1 MPPIRFIHAADLH
14 LDAAFSGL
22 SRDIPADF
30 AERLRTATFTAFRRL
45 LDLCERESPDFLLLA
60 GDVYNQEDASVSA
73 QLALRDGFRRL
84 ESLSIPVF
92 LVHGNHD
99 PLASRLR
106 SVRWPGNVTV
116 FGELPDAVPVFRK
129 GEGTPLA
136 IIHGASH
143 ASGRETRNLAAL
155 FRRTEACGLH
165 VGLLHATPGDADGVA
180 RYAPFSQGDLKASGM
195 DYWALGHIHDRRE
208 VCREPLA
215 AYPGCTQ
222 GLHINEP
229 GEKGCLLVT
238 AEARPDGGY
247 AVRTSFRPLG
257 PAVWKT
263 LDMDLG
269 GAASLDE
276 LENRLRTG
284 LDRAAAEVWS
294 GCEMLLVRL
303 RLQGRT
309 ELDGLLRKGTT
320 CAELAARDLYGADA
334 DIPAF
339 FASFGEADKEV
350 LEAELASLA
359 GRLSMLADE
368 EERLA
373 DSLRTQEV
381 RLEQAEG
388 SGTLSRLRLRAASL
402 SGTIRGLGLE
412 WSRYALARHLLLEA
426 RGRFEK
432 ERQPGVIRAA
442 SALFSAI
449 TGGAWV
455 GIAASLEDSS
465 LRVLPPHGEPVSP
478 EVLSRGTQE
487 QLYLAL
493 RLAHIRNHAAQAA
506 ALPVI
511 MDDVLVNFDP
521 DRALRTAQ
529 TFGDLAS
536 SQEGSPG
543 HQLLYFTCHPHMA
556 DMLRKAVPGVGLYVM
571 ERGTI
576 REEE

>member
-155 FRRTEACGLH
+155 FRRTGGVRPSCGAAARHARRCRWSGPVRAVLARGFEGVRH
-165 VGLLHATPGDADGVA
+165 GLLGARAHPRPPRGLPGTAGGLPRLYAGAAHQRARRKGVLAGDGG
-180 RYAPFSQGDLKASGM
+180 S
-195 DYWALGHIHDRRE
+195 
-208 VCREPLA
+208 
-215 AYPGCTQ
+215 
-222 GLHINEP
+222 
-229 GEKGCLLVT
+229 
-238 AEARPDGGY
+238 RPDGGY

-263 LDMDLG
+263 LDMELG

-320 CAELAARDLYGADA
+320 CAELADRLREDGSGVPRIWIKDIDVATRPCVERGALLEREDLLGEVFRLSEAARTASGLQALREGPLA
-334 DIPAF
+334 PL
-339 FASFGEADKEV
+339 FAHARAGKA
-350 LEAELASLA
+350 LELLTDEELARLLDDAESLC
-359 GRLSMLADE
+359 LD
-368 EERLA
+368 
-373 DSLRTQEV
+373 
-381 RLEQAEG
+381 
-388 SGTLSRLRLRAASL
+388 
-402 SGTIRGLGLE
+402 
-412 WSRYALARHLLLEA
+412 LLEN
-426 RGRFEK
+426 
-432 ERQPGVIRAA
+432 
-442 SALFSAI
+442 
-449 TGGAWV
+449 
-455 GIAASLEDSS
+455 D
-465 LRVLPPHGEPVSP
+465 
-478 EVLSRGTQE
+478 
-487 QLYLAL
+487 
-493 RLAHIRNHAAQAA
+493 
-506 ALPVI
+506 
-511 MDDVLVNFDP
+511 
-521 DRALRTAQ
+521 
-529 TFGDLAS
+529 
-536 SQEGSPG
+536 
-543 HQLLYFTCHPHMA
+543 
-556 DMLRKAVPGVGLYVM
+556 
-571 ERGTI
+571 
-576 REEE
+576 

>member
-402 SGTIRGLGLE
+402 SGPIRGVGLE

-478 EVLSRGTQE
+478 ELLSRGTQE

>member
-1 MPPIRFIHAADLH
+1 MKKPGCALSAQGRDTSCACLAPGNAARRNIFFFQERHLPPIRFIHAADLH

-180 RYAPFSQGDLKASGM
+180 RYAPFSQEDLKASGM

-320 CAELAARDLYGADA
+320 CAELADRLREGGNGVPRIWIKDIDVATRPCVERGALLEREDLLGEVFRLSEAARTASGLQALREGPLA
-334 DIPAF
+334 PL
-339 FASFGEADKEV
+339 FAHARAGKA
-350 LEAELASLA
+350 LEPLTDEELARLLDDAESLC
-359 GRLSMLADE
+359 LD
-368 EERLA
+368 
-373 DSLRTQEV
+373 
-381 RLEQAEG
+381 
-388 SGTLSRLRLRAASL
+388 
-402 SGTIRGLGLE
+402 
-412 WSRYALARHLLLEA
+412 LLE
-426 RGRFEK
+426 
-432 ERQPGVIRAA
+432 
-442 SALFSAI
+442 S
-449 TGGAWV
+449 
-455 GIAASLEDSS
+455 D
-465 LRVLPPHGEPVSP
+465 
-478 EVLSRGTQE
+478 
-487 QLYLAL
+487 
-493 RLAHIRNHAAQAA
+493 
-506 ALPVI
+506 
-511 MDDVLVNFDP
+511 
-521 DRALRTAQ
+521 
-529 TFGDLAS
+529 
-536 SQEGSPG
+536 
-543 HQLLYFTCHPHMA
+543 
-556 DMLRKAVPGVGLYVM
+556 
-571 ERGTI
+571 
-576 REEE
+576 

>member
-1 MPPIRFIHAADLH
+1 M
-14 LDAAFSGL
+14 
-22 SRDIPADF
+22 
-30 AERLRTATFTAFRRL
+30 
-45 LDLCERESPDFLLLA
+45 
-60 GDVYNQEDASVSA
+60 YNQEDASVSA

-263 LDMDLG
+263 LEMDLG
-269 GAASLDE
+269 GVASLDE

-320 CAELAARDLYGADA
+320 CAELADRLREDGSGVPRIWIKDIDVATRPCVERGALLEREDLLGEVFRLSEAARTASGLQALREGPLA
-334 DIPAF
+334 PL
-339 FASFGEADKEV
+339 FAHARAGKA
-350 LEAELASLA
+350 LEPLTDEELARLLDDAESLC
-359 GRLSMLADE
+359 LD
-368 EERLA
+368 
-373 DSLRTQEV
+373 
-381 RLEQAEG
+381 
-388 SGTLSRLRLRAASL
+388 
-402 SGTIRGLGLE
+402 
-412 WSRYALARHLLLEA
+412 LLEN
-426 RGRFEK
+426 
-432 ERQPGVIRAA
+432 
-442 SALFSAI
+442 
-449 TGGAWV
+449 
-455 GIAASLEDSS
+455 D
-465 LRVLPPHGEPVSP
+465 
-478 EVLSRGTQE
+478 
-487 QLYLAL
+487 
-493 RLAHIRNHAAQAA
+493 
-506 ALPVI
+506 
-511 MDDVLVNFDP
+511 
-521 DRALRTAQ
+521 
-529 TFGDLAS
+529 
-536 SQEGSPG
+536 
-543 HQLLYFTCHPHMA
+543 
-556 DMLRKAVPGVGLYVM
+556 
-571 ERGTI
+571 
-576 REEE
+576 

>member
-303 RLQGRT
+303 RLQGTHGTGR
-309 ELDGLLRKGTT
+309 LLRKGTN
-320 CAELAARDLYGADA
+320 
-334 DIPAF
+334 
-339 FASFGEADKEV
+339 
-350 LEAELASLA
+350 
-359 GRLSMLADE
+359 
-368 EERLA
+368 
-373 DSLRTQEV
+373 LRGTG
-381 RLEQAEG
+381 G
-388 SGTLSRLRLRAASL
+388 SGSVWGGCRYSGVFRLVRR
-402 SGTIRGLGLE
+402 GGQRGLG
-412 WSRYALARHLLLEA
+412 SGARKPRGPPVHACGRRGAACRFPAYAGSPSGAG
-426 RGRFEK
+426 RGLGNAFPSAPSGCVAFRDHTGLGFGME
-432 ERQPGVIRAA
+432 PVRAGPA
-442 SALFSAI
+442 SAA
-449 TGGAWV
+449 
-455 GIAASLEDSS
+455 
-465 LRVLPPHGEPVSP
+465 
-478 EVLSRGTQE
+478 
-487 QLYLAL
+487 
-493 RLAHIRNHAAQAA
+493 
-506 ALPVI
+506 
-511 MDDVLVNFDP
+511 
-521 DRALRTAQ
+521 
-529 TFGDLAS
+529 
-536 SQEGSPG
+536 
-543 HQLLYFTCHPHMA
+543 
-556 DMLRKAVPGVGLYVM
+556 
-571 ERGTI
+571 
-576 REEE
+576 

>member
-165 VGLLHATPGDADGVA
+165 VGLLHATPGDADVVA

>member
-22 SRDIPADF
+22 SRDIPAEF

-320 CAELAARDLYGADA
+320 CAELADRLREDGSGVPRIWIKDIDVATRPCVERGALLEREDLLGEVFRLSDAVLQGNYDGAARILGDLLKMQTEPIMILAALGSQLRRIYTARMAIDSGKDKYWLMELWEMKSDYPAKLLLSAAKKTTAAWCADA
-334 DIPAF
+334 VQMCQVLDRRMKSEKGVDAV
-339 FASFGEADKEV
+339 GELK
-350 LEAELASLA
+350 LLL
-359 GRLSMLADE
+359 
-368 EERLA
+368 
-373 DSLRTQEV
+373 V
-381 RLEQAEG
+381 RL
-388 SGTLSRLRLRAASL
+388 
-402 SGTIRGLGLE
+402 
-412 WSRYALARHLLLEA
+412 
-426 RGRFEK
+426 
-432 ERQPGVIRAA
+432 
-442 SALFSAI
+442 
-449 TGGAWV
+449 GAQ
-455 GIAASLEDSS
+455 
-465 LRVLPPHGEPVSP
+465 R
-478 EVLSRGTQE
+478 R
-487 QLYLAL
+487 
-493 RLAHIRNHAAQAA
+493 
-506 ALPVI
+506 
-511 MDDVLVNFDP
+511 
-521 DRALRTAQ
+521 
-529 TFGDLAS
+529 
-536 SQEGSPG
+536 
-543 HQLLYFTCHPHMA
+543 
-556 DMLRKAVPGVGLYVM
+556 
-571 ERGTI
+571 
-576 REEE
+576 

>member
-92 LVHGNHD
+92 FVHGNHD
-99 PLASRLR
+99 SLASRLR

-180 RYAPFSQGDLKASGM
+180 RYAPFSQEDLKASGM

-238 AEARPDGGY
+238 AEAGPMAGMRCARPSVPSALRFGRRWIWIWAALLRWMNWKTGLEPDWI
-247 AVRTSFRPLG
+247 ARLPRSG
-257 PAVWKT
+257 PAAKCCLCGCGCKDARNW
-263 LDMDLG
+263 
-269 GAASLDE
+269 
-276 LENRLRTG
+276 TG
-284 LDRAAAEVWS
+284 CCARGQPARNWRIGCVRAATA
-294 GCEMLLVRL
+294 
-303 RLQGRT
+303 
-309 ELDGLLRKGTT
+309 
-320 CAELAARDLYGADA
+320 Y
-334 DIPAF
+334 P
-339 FASFGEADKEV
+339 
-350 LEAELASLA
+350 
-359 GRLSMLADE
+359 
-368 EERLA
+368 
-373 DSLRTQEV
+373 
-381 RLEQAEG
+381 G
-388 SGTLSRLRLRAASL
+388 SGSRIS
-402 SGTIRGLGLE
+402 T
-412 WSRYALARHLLLEA
+412 
-426 RGRFEK
+426 
-432 ERQPGVIRAA
+432 
-442 SALFSAI
+442 
-449 TGGAWV
+449 
-455 GIAASLEDSS
+455 
-465 LRVLPPHGEPVSP
+465 
-478 EVLSRGTQE
+478 
-487 QLYLAL
+487 
-493 RLAHIRNHAAQAA
+493 
-506 ALPVI
+506 
-511 MDDVLVNFDP
+511 
-521 DRALRTAQ
+521 
-529 TFGDLAS
+529 
-536 SQEGSPG
+536 
-543 HQLLYFTCHPHMA
+543 
-556 DMLRKAVPGVGLYVM
+556 
-571 ERGTI
+571 
-576 REEE
+576 

>member
-1 MPPIRFIHAADLH
+1 MHPIRFIHAADLH

-22 SRDIPADF
+22 SRDIPAEF

-116 FGELPDAVPVFRK
+116 FGELPDAVPVFGELPDAVPVFRK
-129 GEGTPLA
+129 GEETPLA

-180 RYAPFSQGDLKASGM
+180 RYAPFSQEDLKASGM

-263 LDMDLG
+263 LEMDLG

-320 CAELAARDLYGADA
+320 CAELADRLREDGSGVPRIWIKDIDVATRPCVERGALREG
-334 DIPAF
+334 P
-339 FASFGEADKEV
+339 
-350 LEAELASLA
+350 LASLFAHARA
-359 GRLSMLADE
+359 GKALEPLTDE
-368 EERLA
+368 E
-373 DSLRTQEV
+373 
-381 RLEQAEG
+381 
-388 SGTLSRLRLRAASL
+388 
-402 SGTIRGLGLE
+402 
-412 WSRYALARHLLLEA
+412 LARLLDDAESLCLDLLEN
-426 RGRFEK
+426 
-432 ERQPGVIRAA
+432 
-442 SALFSAI
+442 
-449 TGGAWV
+449 
-455 GIAASLEDSS
+455 D
-465 LRVLPPHGEPVSP
+465 
-478 EVLSRGTQE
+478 
-487 QLYLAL
+487 
-493 RLAHIRNHAAQAA
+493 
-506 ALPVI
+506 
-511 MDDVLVNFDP
+511 
-521 DRALRTAQ
+521 
-529 TFGDLAS
+529 
-536 SQEGSPG
+536 
-543 HQLLYFTCHPHMA
+543 
-556 DMLRKAVPGVGLYVM
+556 
-571 ERGTI
+571 
-576 REEE
+576 